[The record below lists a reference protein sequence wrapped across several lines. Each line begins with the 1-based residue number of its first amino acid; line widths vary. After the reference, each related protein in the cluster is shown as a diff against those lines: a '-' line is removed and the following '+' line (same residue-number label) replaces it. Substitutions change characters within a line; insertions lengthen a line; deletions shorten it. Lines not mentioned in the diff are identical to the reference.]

1 MTGLLG
7 ENSLGIS
14 LDSRTSVIVALATA
28 AAVRDE
34 VAIRQAV
41 ADALADGIN
50 NNEILDIMTV
60 AARIQQ
66 SINLNNILQGIQ
78 GAPAA
83 ASAGAVAGTPRRRR
97 GRPPGRRSA
106 RSQAEPPTPEPS
118 SESASDAE
126 DIAAAFSSREDFW
139 DQLVAS
145 FQARMPDAR
154 LSRTQGPR

>member
-7 ENSLGIS
+7 DSSLGIS

-34 VAIRQAV
+34 AAIRQAV
-41 ADALADGIN
+41 SDALADGIS

-78 GAPAA
+78 GGTT
-83 ASAGAVAGTPRRRR
+83 AGADAGAPRRRR
-97 GRPPGRRSA
+97 GRPPGSRSTQVSGRR
-106 RSQAEPPTPEPS
+106 
-118 SESASDAE
+118 
-126 DIAAAFSSREDFW
+126 
-139 DQLVAS
+139 
-145 FQARMPDAR
+145 PD
-154 LSRTQGPR
+154 T